1 MSRREY
7 HARKWV
13 AATQRRRQ
21 ARLEGRLEAA
31 LDILDAT
38 LVHPSRPEIERLK
51 CRASHALERAL
62 RSLR

>member
-1 MSRREY
+1 MSTEGT
-7 HARKWV
+7 KWV

-31 LDILDAT
+31 LDILDET
-38 LVHPSRPEIERLK
+38 LVPPSQPGIERLK
-51 CRASHALERAL
+51 CRASHALARAL